1 MNNTAVLSPINR
13 HSKKWTPLVDT
24 FDDDDDDDD
33 ANNKEVEIIEIDT
46 GEALAMLDR

>member
-1 MNNTAVLSPINR
+1 MNNIAVLSPINR

-24 FDDDDDDDD
+24 FDDDDD